1 MTQYSGETG
10 ASLAAARAA
19 LAVGDRRLGE
29 ADRALADVLG
39 EAHRLA
45 VESIRR
51 IETVQSE
58 IDALDAGHEIDASS
72 CAHLLLDRNRE
83 LIGIITAARDSA
95 AAKVVELQRLSAAS
109 FSSR

>member
-19 LAVGDRRLGE
+19 LAAGDRSLGE
-29 ADRALADVLG
+29 ADRALAGVLG
-39 EAHRLA
+39 DAHRLA

-58 IDALDAGHEIDASS
+58 IDALDTGPEVDAHS

-83 LIGIITAARDSA
+83 LIGIITAARDDA
-95 AAKVVELQRLSAAS
+95 AAKAIELQRLSADS